1 MASSKKTTWA
11 QLRVGIMAAV
21 ALALVGILI
30 FFMTSNRSIF
40 ASERRIY
47 AYLESAPGIAKG
59 APVRLNGL
67 LVGNV
72 SAVGFS
78 GDARAGRFIRVEM
91 HIDQRYATLI
101 PADSVVTVGAEN
113 LLGSRL
119 IDIRK
124 GSAPAAVNEGG
135 ELPADATSEI
145 EDVVRQGRTTLAAAE
160 LILKRLEAIVA
171 QVELGKGSI
180 GRLLKDEDL
189 YNRVN
194 SIVVET
200 EKVAKAIN
208 SGKGTI
214 GRLLYDEELYS
225 GLRLTMARVDSLLE
239 GMQTG
244 QGTAGKL
251 LKDPALYDETRKT
264 IAEMRRVVED
274 LNAGKGT
281 AGKLLKDEQLH
292 AELERS
298 LKNVNTLLDNL
309 NSGKGTMGQLLVNQQ
324 LYENLAGA
332 TFEMQGL
339 MKDFRANPK
348 KFLRIKLGL
357 F

>member
-1 MASSKKTTWA
+1 MPSSKKVSWA

-21 ALALVGILI
+21 ALALVGVLI
-30 FFMTSNRSIF
+30 FIMTSNRSIF
-40 ASERRIY
+40 SSERRIF
-47 AYLESAPGIAKG
+47 AYLETAPGIAKG

-72 SAVGFS
+72 SGVGFS
-78 GDARAGRFIRVEM
+78 GEARAGRFIRVELL
-91 HIDQRYATLI
+91 IDQRYARLI
-101 PADSVVTVGAEN
+101 PADSIVSVGAEN

-124 GSAPAAVNEGG
+124 GSAPAPVAEGG
-135 ELPADATSEI
+135 ELPADTTSEI

-160 LILKRLEAIVA
+160 LILKRMEAIVA

-194 SIVVET
+194 SIANEMD
-200 EKVAKAIN
+200 KAAKAIN
-208 SGKGTI
+208 SGKGAI
-214 GRLLYDEELYS
+214 GRLLYDEAMYDDVRRTL
-225 GLRLTMARVDSLLE
+225 ARVDAIAE
-239 GMQTG
+239 GIQTG

-251 LKDPALYDETRKT
+251 LKDPAIYDETRRT
-264 IAEMRRVVED
+264 IAELRRAVED

-281 AGKLLKDEQLH
+281 AGKLLKDDALH
-292 AELERS
+292 AELQRS
-298 LKNVNTLLDNL
+298 LGKVNTLLDNL

-324 LYENLAGA
+324 LYENLSGA

>member
-1 MASSKKTTWA
+1 MPSPNKIKWA
-11 QLRVGIMAAV
+11 QIRVGVMMAA
-21 ALALVGILI
+21 ALVVMAVLV
-30 FFMTSNRSIF
+30 FYMTSNRSLF
-40 ASERRIY
+40 STDEVIY
-47 AYLESAPGIAKG
+47 SYLDSAPGVAKG

-67 LVGNV
+67 TVGNV
-72 SAVGFS
+72 
-78 GDARAGRFIRVEM
+78 RAIDFAPNPKPGRAIRVEM
-91 HIDQRYATLI
+91 NIFERYTKLI
-101 PADSVVTVGAEN
+101 PSDSKISVGAEN

-119 IDIRK
+119 IDIAR
-124 GSAPAAVNEGG
+124 GSSPTPIAAGG
-135 ELPADATSEI
+135 ELKSDSTTEL
-145 EDVVRQGRTTLAAAE
+145 EDLFKQGTTTLAAAE

-194 SIVVET
+194 SIASEADRMV
-200 EKVAKAIN
+200 KAIN
-208 SGKGTI
+208 TGKGTM
-214 GRLLYDEELYS
+214 GRLLYDEELYTDVRKT
-225 GLRLTMARVDSLLE
+225 LARVDSIAE

-251 LKDPALYDETRKT
+251 LKDPALYDEARKT
-264 IAEMRRVVED
+264 IVEMRTLIAD

-281 AGKLLKDEQLH
+281 AGKLLKDEALH
-292 AELERS
+292 QRLNAS
-298 LKNVNTLLDNL
+298 LDKLNTMVDNL
-309 NSGKGTMGQLLVNQQ
+309 NAGKGTLGQLLVNQQ
-324 LYENLAGA
+324 LYENLNGTTA
-332 TFEMQGL
+332 EMKGL